1 MQYKAIF
8 ISLVVLIG
16 LFGCETESLD
26 TKVPKVF
33 LAGDEKAVT
42 SFWAGY
48 SDSLN
53 EGSHIF
59 GKFLQKQI
67 NFDELLSKRVNDKQ
81 TFFISR
87 WGLNNKF
94 SFLLRWKSAVFLL
107 LNFPLTLPAGTFQT
121 LETGISSSV
130 DSIRYISIHLIAHY
144 PDSRI
149 SLVQQKIANFI
160 ENQKP
165 VLPKYL
171 LYQLKSRFHGI
182 DSVIVTDQQYPGI
195 RIDQQFHTNELKQLI
210 SNSYAN
216 LYKWE
221 LMTYM
226 DSTFSFKMKWQ
237 KDFIDSESDI
247 QLLIW
252 KAFIYHKLDPVDYL
266 LDEVDIGEI
275 YIRSDSHMKN
285 EILTDL
291 LSARH
296 AIDYSNYII
305 SWLQDSTNTDFEK
318 RRILN
323 HFSENPPDIFFNA
336 FYEACDTE
344 YLQNSALKLIAKIE
358 SVKVD
363 TLLKQKL
370 FSGKETHKVIY
381 VIGFRKKEKSIE
393 YLTPFLNNKN
403 EIIRFNAREA
413 IHRIELSKKH

>member
-1 MQYKAIF
+1 MSYKAIF

-26 TKVPKVF
+26 TKVPQVF

-81 TFFISR
+81 AFFISR

-94 SFLLRWKSAVFLL
+94 SFLLRWRSAVFLL

-149 SLVQQKIANFI
+149 SLIQQKIANFI

-171 LYQLKSRFHGI
+171 FYQ
-182 DSVIVTDQQYPGI
+182 
-195 RIDQQFHTNELKQLI
+195 
-210 SNSYAN
+210 
-216 LYKWE
+216 
-221 LMTYM
+221 
-226 DSTFSFKMKWQ
+226 
-237 KDFIDSESDI
+237 
-247 QLLIW
+247 
-252 KAFIYHKLDPVDYL
+252 
-266 LDEVDIGEI
+266 
-275 YIRSDSHMKN
+275 
-285 EILTDL
+285 
-291 LSARH
+291 
-296 AIDYSNYII
+296 
-305 SWLQDSTNTDFEK
+305 
-318 RRILN
+318 
-323 HFSENPPDIFFNA
+323 
-336 FYEACDTE
+336 
-344 YLQNSALKLIAKIE
+344 
-358 SVKVD
+358 
-363 TLLKQKL
+363 
-370 FSGKETHKVIY
+370 
-381 VIGFRKKEKSIE
+381 
-393 YLTPFLNNKN
+393 LNNKN
-403 EIIRFNAREA
+403 HMQIK
-413 IHRIELSKKH
+413 ELNPKQHDDELFLYMKKKLHD